1 MKEPEELQIQ
11 AEMEE
16 ISKNI
21 DRFIHKIEHLDPG
34 KMDDSSQRKDGEWSK
49 KS

>member
-11 AEMEE
+11 AEIED

-21 DRFIHKIEHLDPG
+21 DRILHKIEHLDPG
-34 KMDDSSQRKDGEWSK
+34 KMDESSQPVDS
-49 KS
+49 

>member
-1 MKEPEELQIQ
+1 MKEPEEVQIQ

-21 DRFIHKIEHLDPG
+21 DRILHKIEHLDPG
-34 KMDDSSQRKDGEWSK
+34 KLDDSSPPEEG
-49 KS
+49 

>member
-21 DRFIHKIEHLDPG
+21 DNILHKIEHLDPG
-34 KMDDSSQRKDGEWSK
+34 KMTDCSTNRVQRTQFRT
-49 KS
+49 

>member
-21 DRFIHKIEHLDPG
+21 DRILHKIEHLDPG
-34 KMDDSSQRKDGEWSK
+34 KLDDSSPPEEG
-49 KS
+49 

>member
-21 DRFIHKIEHLDPG
+21 DRILQKIEHLDPG
-34 KMDDSSQRKDGEWSK
+34 KLDNLSQHEDS
-49 KS
+49 